1 MELNPSFQ
9 EPSDE
14 ALCAMAAVGNRVAEE
29 QLVTRYN
36 RLVRACARPY
46 FLAGGDSED
55 LIQEGMIGLLSAIRG
70 FEPGKEA
77 GFRTYAEVCIRNRLR
92 SAVKA
97 AARDKHT
104 PLNRSVS
111 LGPPLFDG
119 NPESYAYGTDHPCVE
134 SPEDVVIGREDRE
147 NRMRALMSKLSGFER
162 QVMDLYFDGLSY
174 AQIAAQVGKPLK
186 SVDNAVQ
193 RVRRKIAPFFSSG
206 DFSMS

>member
-1 MELNPSFQ
+1 MELTPSLHGQ
-9 EPSDE
+9 SDE
-14 ALCAMAAVGNRVAEE
+14 SLCTLAASGDRVAEE
-29 QLVTRYN
+29 RLAMRYS
-36 RLVRACARPY
+36 RLVRICARPY

-70 FEPGKEA
+70 FEPEKEA
-77 GFRTYAEVCIRNRLR
+77 SFRTYAEVCIRNRLR

-111 LGPPLFDG
+111 LAAPLFEEIG
-119 NPESYAYGTDHPCVE
+119 ALSLGASPQRVE
-134 SPEDVVIGREDRE
+134 NPEDVLIGREERQS
-147 NRMRALMSKLSGFER
+147 RMEALRGKLSGFEKT
-162 QVMDLYFDGLSY
+162 VIDLYLDGLSY
-174 AQIAAQVGKPLK
+174 AQIAAQVGKSSK

-206 DFSMS
+206 DVSVS